1 MPYESGN
8 VNTANQGA
16 ADLAAVGRLEMLRQW
31 ATDSIRVL
39 PSGCY
44 NFGILATDS
53 DDEISDDEM
62 LTSITIRNF
71 KQFEEITVDL
81 DNVVVFVGPNDS
93 GKTTALQALILWELG
108 LRRWRER
115 WGMIPTN
122 DMQRPGVSIN
132 RYDLFSVPVN
142 HANQLWRGLRTREAN
157 KHTGGTSNIRI
168 EIEAHGR
175 SVAGDNWT
183 CGFEFDYANSE
194 SFYCRPLRT
203 TDDGQA
209 RMPVPAEAMAEQVA
223 FLPPMSGLS
232 SSEAMLQPG
241 TVNVLLGQGRTAE
254 VLRNLCF
261 QVFSA
266 GREGWDTVL
275 VPRMQQLFGA
285 TILEPQYNPERGEIT
300 LRYRDTRIANLEL
313 DLSSSGRGFQ
323 QTLLLTSY
331 MLLHPNS
338 IIMLDE
344 PDAHLEILRQ
354 RQIYQ
359 AITETA
365 AKQNSQLVIATHS
378 EVVLNEAGERHS
390 VTAFVGTPHRMDG
403 RSSQVFKALAEIGF
417 ENYLQAAQ
425 QGWVLYLEGSTDL
438 AILRAFSIRLGH
450 RALSVLERP
459 FVHYVGNLPMQARQH
474 FYGLR
479 EACPDLRGFA
489 LFDRLNLPDDGSTVL
504 REYSWRKREIEN
516 YLCSKDVLL
525 RWVDGEFPLFH
536 QKMEEAISEVEGARR
551 VLGQTSPWDP
561 NTKASEDSLEP
572 LFRTFYEKAG
582 LSGQVPKSD
591 YHFSSIIWKWKK

>member
-1 MPYESGN
+1 M
-8 VNTANQGA
+8 
-16 ADLAAVGRLEMLRQW
+16 
-31 ATDSIRVL
+31 
-39 PSGCY
+39 
-44 NFGILATDS
+44 
-53 DDEISDDEM
+53 
-62 LTSITIRNF
+62 
-71 KQFEEITVDL
+71 
-81 DNVVVFVGPNDS
+81 
-93 GKTTALQALILWELG
+93 
-108 LRRWRER
+108 
-115 WGMIPTN
+115 PTN

-132 RYDLFSVPVN
+132 RLDLFSVPVN

-157 KHTGGTSNIRI
+157 RQSGGTSNIRI
-168 EIEAHGR
+168 EIEARGR
-175 SVAGDNWT
+175 SIAGDSWV
-183 CGFEFDYANSE
+183 CGFEFDYANPE

-209 RMPVPAEAMAEQVA
+209 RMPVPAEAMAEKVA

-261 QVFSA
+261 QVFLDE
-266 GREGWDTVL
+266 RKGWDTVL

-300 LRYRDTRIANLEL
+300 LRYRDSRIPNLEL

-323 QTLLLTSY
+323 QTLLLTAY

-338 IIMLDE
+338 VIMLDE

-365 AKQNSQLVIATHS
+365 AQQNSQLLIATHS
-378 EVVLNEAGERHS
+378 EIVLNEAGDRHT

-438 AILRAFSIRLGH
+438 AILRAFSQRLGH
-450 RALSVLERP
+450 RATSVLERP
-459 FVHYVGNLPMQARQH
+459 FVHYVGNQPMQARQH

-479 EACPDLRGFA
+479 EACPALRGFA
-489 LFDRLNLPDDGSTVL
+489 LFDRLNLPDGGSTIL
-504 REYSWRKREIEN
+504 REHSWQKREIEN
-516 YLCSKDVLL
+516 YLCRNDVLL
-525 RWVDGEFPLFH
+525 RWVDHQLPLFH
-536 QKMEEAISEVEGARR
+536 QKMQEAISEVESARR
-551 VLGQTSPWDP
+551 VLGQTSPWDGD
-561 NTKASEDSLEP
+561 TKASEESLEP
-572 LFRTFYEKAG
+572 LFRSFFEKAG
-582 LSGQVPKSD
+582 MTGQVLKSD
-591 YHFSSIIWKWKK
+591 YHFLVNFLEVAEIDPEVISVLDSIDDLASEAHPVSGDE

>member
-1 MPYESGN
+1 MTRI
-8 VNTANQGA
+8 V
-16 ADLAAVGRLEMLRQW
+16 V
-31 ATDSIRVL
+31 
-39 PSGCY
+39 
-44 NFGILATDS
+44 
-53 DDEISDDEM
+53 
-62 LTSITIRNF
+62 RNF
-71 KQFEEITVDL
+71 KQFEEVTLDL
-81 DNVVVFVGPNDS
+81 DDVVVFVGPNDS
-93 GKTTALQALILWELG
+93 GKTTALQALLLWDLG

-115 WGMIPTN
+115 WGMVPTS

-132 RYDLFSVPVN
+132 RLDLFSVPVN

-157 KHTGGTSNIRI
+157 KQIGGTSNIRI
-168 EIEAHGR
+168 EIEAQGC
-175 SVAGDNWT
+175 SIAGNNWT
-183 CGFEFDYANSE
+183 CGLEFDYANSE

-203 TDDGQA
+203 TPDGHA
-209 RMPVPAEAMAEQVA
+209 RMEVPAEAMAERVA

-261 QVFSA
+261 QIFFDHQD
-266 GREGWDTVL
+266 GWDAVL

-300 LRYRDTRIANLEL
+300 LRYKDTRMPNLEL

-323 QTLLLTSY
+323 QTLLLTAY

-338 IIMLDE
+338 IVMLDE

-365 AKQNSQLVIATHS
+365 AQQNSQLLIATHS
-378 EVVLNEAGERHS
+378 EIVLNEAGDRHT
-390 VTAFVGTPHRMDG
+390 VTAFVGAPHRMDG

-438 AILRAFSIRLGH
+438 AILRAFARRLGH
-450 RALSVLERP
+450 PAESVLERP
-459 FVHYVGNLPMQARQH
+459 FVHYVGNQPMQARRH

-479 EACPDLRGFA
+479 EACPDLIGFA
-489 LFDRLNLPDDGSTVL
+489 LFDRLNLPDGTSTVL
-504 REYSWRKREIEN
+504 EEYSWQRREIEN
-516 YLCSKDVLL
+516 YLCSRDVLL
-525 RWVDGEFPLFH
+525 RWVNDQWPLFR
-536 QKMEEAISEVEGARR
+536 QAMEESISDIEGARR
-551 VLGQTSPWDP
+551 ILGQSSPWDGG
-561 NTKASEDSLEP
+561 TRVSEEFLAP
-572 LFRTFYEKAG
+572 LFRSFYEKMG
-582 LSGQVPKSD
+582 MSSQILKTD
-591 YHFSSIIWKWKK
+591 YHFLVGYVIESDIDPEVVSVLDSISNVDAKASSARKG